1 MAQAQADNP
10 KSCENGAEE
19 VHDRDNRAGRNNQRL
34 QHASADDCP
43 AQPAPRKSGEHDRR
57 HGQYHARHAGLAHRR
72 VVDGQGHRDREPD
85 HDRLHDQHGGEQPF
99 RRWRVAAAT
108 DARTLLTR
116 TLLTQAMLSR
126 TVLRRRVLADGLIAG
141 TGVVPAAARHGG
153 HASSPRSSP
162 RSSPTSSPR
171 SSPMSSPTSSPRSSP
186 TSSWAVPAGPGAG
199 SPGVARVSSS
209 RASPA
214 VITDPVISRTAVPG
228 GPPSA
233 DPASAS
239 SASPTPSSIAS
250 SSLATARTR
259 SGPNTALASSASLAG
274 SADRGEELAVTT
286 SSETT
291 GSSASRI
298 AGTSLSSLTAR
309 MAIRSVA
316 ANASSRAATVAAIPA
331 GLCAASTIVTG
342 LRRTIS
348 SRPGDDMIRNAPR
361 TSPSSSAAG
370 SAGEASC
377 SPVADAPAKASTAA
391 RAQAALPA

>member
-19 VHDRDNRAGRNNQRL
+19 VHHRDNHAGRNNQRL
-34 QHASADDCP
+34 QHTSADDCP
-43 AQPAPRKSGEHDRR
+43 AQTAPRQSGKHDRR
-57 HGQYHARHAGLAHRR
+57 HGQYHACHAGLAHGR
-72 VVDGQGHRDREPD
+72 VLDSQGNRDREPD

-99 RRWRVAAAT
+99 RRRRVVAAAG
-108 DARTLLTR
+108 ARTLLAR
-116 TLLTQAMLSR
+116 TPLAR
-126 TVLRRRVLADGLIAG
+126 TVLPRTVLPDGLIAG
-141 TGVVPAAARHGG
+141 AGVVLAAAGHGG
-153 HASSPRSSP
+153 HASSPM
-162 RSSPTSSPR
+162 
-171 SSPMSSPTSSPRSSP
+171 SSPMSSPTSSP
-186 TSSWAVPAGPGAG
+186 TSSRAVLAGPGAG

-233 DPASAS
+233 DPASAA
-239 SASPTPSSIAS
+239 SA
-250 SSLATARTR
+250 SLATARTR

-291 GSSASRI
+291 GSSSSRI

-316 ANASSRAATVAAIPA
+316 ANDSLSAATVAAIPA

-342 LRRTIS
+342 LRRTTS
-348 SRPGDDMIRNAPR
+348 SRPGDDIFRNASR

-370 SAGEASC
+370 SAAEASC

>member
-10 KSCENGAEE
+10 KSCESGAEE
-19 VHDRDNRAGRNNQRL
+19 VHHRDNRAGRNNQRL

-43 AQPAPRKSGEHDRR
+43 AQPAPRQSGEHDRR
-57 HGQYHARHAGLAHRR
+57 HGQYHAGHAGLAHRR
-72 VVDGQGHRDREPD
+72 VVDGQGNRDREPD

-99 RRWRVAAAT
+99 RRWRVAAAAG
-108 DARTLLTR
+108 ARTLLTQ
-116 TLLTQAMLSR
+116 TM
-126 TVLRRRVLADGLIAG
+126 LRRIALADGLIAG
-141 TGVVPAAARHGG
+141 AGVVLAAARHGG
-153 HASSPRSSP
+153 HASSP
-162 RSSPTSSPR
+162 
-171 SSPMSSPTSSPRSSP
+171 MSSPTSSG
-186 TSSWAVPAGPGAG
+186 AVLAGPGAG

-250 SSLATARTR
+250 SSLATALTR

-291 GSSASRI
+291 GS
-298 AGTSLSSLTAR
+298 T
-309 MAIRSVA
+309 
-316 ANASSRAATVAAIPA
+316 
-331 GLCAASTIVTG
+331 
-342 LRRTIS
+342 
-348 SRPGDDMIRNAPR
+348 
-361 TSPSSSAAG
+361 
-370 SAGEASC
+370 
-377 SPVADAPAKASTAA
+377 
-391 RAQAALPA
+391 

>member
-19 VHDRDNRAGRNNQRL
+19 VHHRDNHAGRNNQRL
-34 QHASADDCP
+34 QHTSADDCP
-43 AQPAPRKSGEHDRR
+43 AQTAPRQSGKHDRR
-57 HGQYHARHAGLAHRR
+57 HGQYHACHAGLAHGR
-72 VVDGQGHRDREPD
+72 VLDSQGNRDREPD

-99 RRWRVAAAT
+99 RRRRVVAAAG
-108 DARTLLTR
+108 ARTLLAR
-116 TLLTQAMLSR
+116 TPLAR
-126 TVLRRRVLADGLIAG
+126 TVLPRTVLPDGLIAG
-141 TGVVPAAARHGG
+141 AGVVLAAAGHGG
-153 HASSPRSSP
+153 HASSPM
-162 RSSPTSSPR
+162 
-171 SSPMSSPTSSPRSSP
+171 SSPMSSPTSSP
-186 TSSWAVPAGPGAG
+186 TSSWAVLAGPGAG

-214 VITDPVISRTAVPG
+214 VITDPVIGRSAAPG

-233 DPASAS
+233 DTASAS

-291 GSSASRI
+291 GSSSSRI

-316 ANASSRAATVAAIPA
+316 ANDSLSAATVAAIPA

-342 LRRTIS
+342 LRRTTS
-348 SRPGDDMIRNAPR
+348 SRPGDDIFRNASR

-370 SAGEASC
+370 SAAEASC